1 MRKKLS
7 LASLACLP
15 LFACGGDSGG
25 SNKTVKV
32 VDAKV
37 FLDGSAAVTCKAPAT
52 YANSGSGAF
61 ATDHAGSATGSAAH
75 FQVMG
80 SLLNATD
87 YMFIEAFAGDGAW
100 MGVDLSPATV
110 DLATLMT
117 LDPQLVI
124 FPQAAFGS
132 DGTITDD
139 TFYNQGYWAF
149 AGTVQFTSIG
159 GGSGTTFAGT
169 LTGVEFDHALLST
182 AGAFSDPMDGCKAT
196 IASATFTAVVKNGTH
211 AFQGEDDKHFSPSQS
226 ALRLQNRHY

>member
-1 MRKKLS
+1 MRRKQFF
-7 LASLACLP
+7 APIIC
-15 LFACGGDSGG
+15 LFACSGG
-25 SNKTVKV
+25 GNKTVKV
-32 VDAKV
+32 VDAKL
-37 FLDGSAAVTCKAPAT
+37 FLDGSAAVACKAPAT
-52 YANSGSGAF
+52 YANSGSGTF
-61 ATDHAGSATGSAAH
+61 VTDHAGSATGSAAH

-87 YMFIEAFAGDGAW
+87 YLFIEVFADDGAW

-149 AGTVQFTSIG
+149 AGTVQFTAIG

-169 LTGVEFDHALLST
+169 LTGVEFDHELLST
-182 AGAFSDPMDGCKAT
+182 AGAFTDPMDGCSAT
-196 IASATFTAVVKNGTH
+196 IANASFTGTVKNGDH
-211 AFQGEDDKHFSPSQS
+211 AFQGEGDKHFSPSQS